1 MKIRAIEAQKE
12 NIVLKLEGADN
23 EVLHV
28 NAHVP
33 LVCGTEDPNF
43 IPGRMVADYEAA
55 VKEGEAVLP
64 RYAGEYDLLLCR
76 FEAFSPDKVE
86 GVCYVT
92 EVAEE
97 LPVSHEPY
105 PILPIKA
112 ISSGAL
118 MEDFDELG
126 FSQTC
131 FSPNQAEL
139 MLMHPG
145 ENALPYLYNGRT
157 YYFNKEVLEKT
168 EKNIVPLAEKG
179 IPAVMR
185 YINSSFFIGERSDQE
200 IVDIIQH
207 PGYDYDYPSA
217 YMGAFNLRTEEGFN
231 YFCACTDF
239 LLARYTRQD
248 HKYGWA
254 ISFEV
259 GNEVTS
265 QYIWGNAGEMT
276 CGEYMREYTEIMR
289 ICWLLSQKYWS
300 NFRVHTSFDQ
310 YFKGSHMPSEPK
322 RFYGIKECVDEI
334 LRNCQE
340 DGDFPWNIA
349 FHPYPENLSYPDFWN
364 DREPNWT
371 FETRRITFKNLEVM
385 PAYLAQTHLLYKGKP
400 RRIIL
405 PEQGFNS
412 RSDAPYTEKQGMYG
426 YVLAYQ
432 KMKKLGTIDLFLHHN
447 YVDNPGEFGL
457 NLGIRRYGGDKYP
470 SEGLDVIGERKPIC
484 SAIADMDTE
493 REAERVAEARA
504 FIGEELYDYILNP
517 PPVTEKLETGDGGLH
532 LPGQGNRKGKKDG
545 QSAPVSNFDH

>member
-1 MKIRAIEAQKE
+1 MKIRAIVAHKDK
-12 NIVLKLEGADN
+12 IRLLLEGCDGKS
-23 EVLHV
+23 LTV
-28 NAHVP
+28 NAQVP
-33 LVCGTEDPNF
+33 LVCGKDDPGF
-43 IPGRMVADYEAA
+43 VPGRVVASYTVSAA
-55 VKEGEAVLP
+55 EGQAEFS
-64 RYAGEYDLLLCR
+64 RYADGYDLLLCR
-76 FEAFSPDKVE
+76 FEVFAPEQLE

-92 EVAEE
+92 EFDHAASA
-97 LPVSHEPY
+97 SHEPY
-105 PILPIKA
+105 PTLPIKA
-112 ISSGAL
+112 INSGAV
-118 MEDFDELG
+118 MADFEELG

-131 FSPNQAEL
+131 FGPNQAAL

-145 ENALPYLYNGRT
+145 ENALPYEYNGKT
-157 YYFNKEVLEKT
+157 YYFNRTVLQKT
-168 EKNIVPLAEKG
+168 EEQLIPLAQRN

-185 YINSSFFIGERSDQE
+185 YINSSFFLGEQSDQE

-207 PGYDYDYPSA
+207 PDYDYDYPSA

-239 LLARYTRQD
+239 LLARYTRPD
-248 HKYGWA
+248 KKYGWA

-276 CGEYMREYTEIMR
+276 CAEYMREYTEVMR
-289 ICWLLSQKYWS
+289 ICWLLSQKYWE

-310 YFKGSHMPSEPK
+310 YFNGSHMPSEPK
-322 RFYGIKECVDEI
+322 RFYGIRECIDEI
-334 LRNCQE
+334 WKNCQR

-349 FHPYPENLSYPDFWN
+349 FHPYPENLSFPDFWN

-385 PAYLAQTHLLYKGKP
+385 PAYLAQEHLLYKGKP

-412 RSDAPYTEKQGMYG
+412 RDDAPYTEKQGMYG

-447 YVDNPGEFGL
+447 YCDNPGEFGL
-457 NLGIRRYGGDKYP
+457 NLGIRRYGGKDFLQ
-470 SEGLDVIGERKPIC
+470 EGLDVIGDRKPIC
-484 SAIADMDTE
+484 DAIADMDTA
-493 REAERVAEARA
+493 REEDRVAGARA
-504 FIGEELYDYILNP
+504 FIGEELFDYMLNP
-517 PPVTEKLETGDGGLH
+517 PAVTEKPAGADGGLH
-532 LPGQGNRKGKKDG
+532 LPGQGNRRKGNKKEE
-545 QSAPVSNFDH
+545 APVSNFDH